1 MKWMTNHLNYWLN
14 WKSLKNVFIVKINA
28 IFKLLIVKMLTSMKL
43 IIFQLY
49 KKNSQIEFLEMQ
61 KSIKQKEVEV
71 NNKMQ
76 YKF

>member
-1 MKWMTNHLNYWLN
+1 MTNHLNYWLN